1 MPRCD
6 LTIEFDQGKRSFAP
20 GDAIRGLIRVRV
32 EADADCKALKLACAW
47 RTHGKGNV
55 DKGLVQETV
64 LYEGTWQAGEDR
76 VYPFSIAVPRGPAT
90 YHGHL
95 VNVDWYLGVR
105 ADIPWAIDPKAE
117 EEILVSWPEG
127 ERSPDLG
134 PAFSAP
140 AARRPINEAHAF
152 VVAKVLLLL
161 GLVGGGGL
169 LWEAYRSLGGKNVS
183 GAVQYGIMGL
193 SLAGVSLGV
202 AYLLAR
208 NVLAQRTLGPVR
220 FEVPRQYARRG
231 EQFAA
236 SLGFNPV
243 APADMTKAVLKLKCK
258 EEAVSGGGTNATTHT
273 HPLGEWVLAE
283 EPRRD
288 LAPGMGV
295 SLAGRVLIPADAA
308 ATFASSDNR
317 VIWSVEAEIRLAGK
331 PDWKKEVR
339 IAVLP

>member
-6 LTIEFDQGKRSFAP
+6 LTIEFDKGKRSFVS
-20 GDAIRGLIRVRV
+20 GDAIRGLVRVRV
-32 EADADCKALKLACAW
+32 EADTDCKALKLSCAW

-55 DKGLVQETV
+55 DKGPAFETD
-64 LYEGTWQAGEDR
+64 LYQGSWQAGEDR
-76 VYPFSIAVPRGPAT
+76 VYPFSFAVPAGPAT

-95 VNVDWYLGVR
+95 INVDWYLGVR
-105 ADIPWAIDPKAE
+105 ADVPWAIDPKAE
-117 EEILVSWPEG
+117 EEILVSWAEG

-134 PAFSAP
+134 PAFEAP
-140 AARRPINEAHAF
+140 AARRSMNEAHAF
-152 VVAKVLLLL
+152 AIAKVLFVL
-161 GLVGGGGL
+161 GLAGGGGL
-169 LWEAYRSLGGKNVS
+169 LWKAYRSLGGSDVA
-183 GAVQYGIMGL
+183 GAVQYGMIGS
-193 SLAGVSLGV
+193 SLAFASMGV

-220 FEVPRQYARRG
+220 FDVPRLFARRG
-231 EQFAA
+231 EQVSA

-243 APADMTKAVLKLKCK
+243 APAAMTKAVLKLRCK
-258 EEAVSGGGTNATTHT
+258 EEAVSGGGTNTTTHT

-295 SLAGRVLIPADAA
+295 NLAGRALIPADAA
-308 ATFASSDNR
+308 ATFASADNR
-317 VIWSVEAEIRLAGK
+317 VIWSVEAEVQLAGK